1 MRYPLAV
8 ALAVLLFAVSAY
20 RIPFNSHT
28 APLFVVM
35 LACFIIIACATTQN
49 LNSDTSLSCQQQSDT
64 SAVSSSVVQSETLP
78 VIDEGELRVAPP
90 VEVPPIEV
98 PPVEVPP
105 VEVPPVE
112 VPPVEVPPIEVLS
125 SVIQPQQ
132 QPAVSIVPSE
142 TTSAKEQSDVPVV
155 LSKEVSLAPLP
166 SLTDLLELIILIAQ
180 VCLILGLY
188 KLIQKA

>member
-98 PPVEVPP
+98 
-105 VEVPPVE
+105 
-112 VPPVEVPPIEVLS
+112 LS